1 MYELIR
7 NFKNVDLLVDKS
19 TKRVVAIANKFHNH
33 ISRACSIEELAK
45 HFVIADNSVIK
56 YFGNISEAFL
66 EGEILV
72 AKCIYTDSAVKISVA
87 DNLFPMTNSAVN
99 DTWRLATRINELH
112 TINHKERGDMHVKMN
127 NMFVT
132 YAGSAGAT
140 RDNITML
147 AIVKHIDPEGNSFTD
162 VFNNLQKDS
171 GRVHYLSMY
180 DLLEGLAVFSWP
192 YQVKFDQ
199 TPEMDVR
206 VIEFFNKEQDGTS
219 ILNAAKEFIKAWAIS
234 NQRPITSG
242 DAEYIQHS

>member
-19 TKRVVAIANKFHNH
+19 TKRVVAIANKKHNH
-33 ISRACSIEELAK
+33 ISRACSMDELAK
-45 HFVIADNSVIK
+45 HFVIAENSVIK
-56 YFGNISEAFL
+56 YFGNISEAYL

-72 AKCIYTDSAVKISVA
+72 AKCVYTGSSVKITVA
-87 DNLFPMTNSAVN
+87 DNLFPLTNSAVN
-99 DTWRLATRINELH
+99 DTWRLAKRINEFH
-112 TINHKERGDMHVKMN
+112 TVNHKERDEMYIKMN
-127 NMFVT
+127 NMFIT
-132 YAGSAGAT
+132 YAGRGDAA

-147 AIVKHIDPEGNSFTD
+147 AIVKHVDPEGKTFTD
-162 VFNNLQKDS
+162 LFNNLQKDNE
-171 GRVHYLSMY
+171 RLHYTSMY
-180 DLLEGLAVFSWP
+180 NLLEGLAAFSWP

-199 TPEMDVR
+199 TPEMDAR

-242 DAEYIQHS
+242 DAEYIQRS